1 MKNNITKV
9 IFILL
14 MISGLI
20 IVNMWA
26 FRSSIPFTVIPTMLG
41 SILLMLYTPW
51 NKVFKTKKKL
61 KNN

>member
-20 IVNMWA
+20 IINMHA
-26 FRSSIPFTVIPTMLG
+26 FRSSIPLTVVPTMLL
-41 SILLMLYTPW
+41 SIFLLLYIPW
-51 NKVFKTKKKL
+51 NKLFKTKN
-61 KNN
+61 KN